1 MRTNVDAHILRVVTL
16 LTDYGLR
23 DSYVAELKGAILR
36 INSELMLVDISHSV
50 DSYDIREGAFHL
62 ARSVK
67 YFPDDT
73 IHVAVVDPGV
83 GGKRSSL
90 IFETSKAYLV
100 GPDNGLL
107 APAAERLGVKKI
119 YKITDRSLLPKRI
132 SDVFDG
138 RDTFGPVAAYLSRG
152 EPPRS
157 FGQETD
163 EYVRFSAYSTPPML
177 DGVIK
182 ASVIH
187 IDSFGNL
194 ITNITYEMLEELR
207 ITIGSQMTLTVGDKT
222 FKVPYV
228 RSFSAVPVGELLAL
242 VAGGGYLEISVNMG
256 NAQNKLSINRDEKI
270 RLIT

>member
-1 MRTNVDAHILRVVTL
+1 MRVITL

-36 INSELMLVDISHSV
+36 INSDVTLVDISHSV

-67 YFPDDT
+67 YFPDST

-83 GGKRSSL
+83 GGKRSNL
-90 IFETSKAYLV
+90 IFETATAYFV

-107 APAAERLGVKKI
+107 APAAERLGVKNV
-119 YKITDRSLLPKRI
+119 YRITDRSLLPERV

-138 RDTFGPVAAYLSRG
+138 RDTFGPVAAHLSRG

-157 FGQETD
+157 FGPKTN
-163 EYVRFSAYSTPPML
+163 EYVRISAYSPPTRVNRGL
-177 DGVIK
+177 E
-182 ASVIH
+182 ASIIH

-194 ITNITYEMLEELR
+194 ITNVTIETLDELKLISGSKITLNVKANTF
-207 ITIGSQMTLTVGDKT
+207 TI
-222 FKVPYV
+222 PYV
-228 RSFSAVPVGELLAL
+228 RSFSAVPVGEPLAL

-256 NAQNKLSINRDEKI
+256 NAQKTLGVNRDEKI
-270 RLIT
+270 HLTM